1 MVDELSSEQVR
12 KVCDP
17 QSLGFQT
24 TREIQP
30 LEGIIGQGRAVQALQ
45 FGLDMPDRG
54 FNIYVAG
61 QSGTGRTTA
70 VQAFLQE
77 QAREQ
82 AVPSDWCYVNNFQD
96 PYRPEAL
103 ELPPGR
109 SRELQRDVK
118 AFVERARRD
127 IQQVFDS
134 EEYSERKAAV
144 QEGLE
149 REQQTLLQQMKQH
162 AQDAGFQVQVTSM
175 GMVFVPTREEGQP
188 MDQQTFLSL
197 PLEIQQELEQRQQQL
212 QDELK
217 DALRETR
224 GLEKTTQ
231 ERVQELDREVA
242 LYAVDLLVEDL
253 LEKYQDLPE
262 VMVYLQAVQEDMLE
276 HIDLFRKQPEAPEGG
291 GPQFLWI
298 QETSFRKY
306 EVNVVVDN
314 SRLEGAPV
322 VIELNPTYHDL
333 FGRIEKEAQFGAL
346 STDFTLIR
354 RGSIHRANGGYLVL
368 PVEEVL
374 RNLFV
379 WDGLKRAVRNGKIA
393 VEELGERL
401 GYVATR
407 GLQPEPIPLKVK
419 VVLIGSPQVYNLLYQ
434 QDEDFDELF
443 KVKAD
448 FDVRMDRTE
457 ENIQAYLASICR
469 LCQKEELMPL
479 ACAAAAKVVEYSSR
493 LAEDQEKL
501 STHFAEIADLIREA
515 SFWAQKDKASN
526 IEVRHVQQAIEADVY
541 RSNLI
546 QERIQEMIQ
555 QGTLL
560 IDVQGEAVGR
570 INGLAVLNLGDY
582 AFGRPN
588 RITVTIGLGRG
599 GIVDI
604 EREARLGG
612 PIHTKGV
619 LILSGYLMHQ
629 YAQHRPLSLS
639 ARLVFEQSYEGVE
652 GDSASSTEL
661 YALLSALAGLPLR
674 QGIAVTGSVNQQGE
688 VQAIGGVNEK
698 VEGFFEVCRARG
710 LTGDQGVLIPQANGR
725 HLMLREEVVEAVREG
740 LFHLW
745 PVRTIDEGIEV
756 LTGVP
761 AGARGADG
769 AFPEGTVHHRVDQRL
784 AELAEC
790 MQGYDQSEGPGPK
803 REEE

>member
-1 MVDELSSEQVR
+1 M
-12 KVCDP
+12 
-17 QSLGFQT
+17 
-24 TREIQP
+24 
-30 LEGIIGQGRAVQALQ
+30 
-45 FGLDMPDRG
+45 
-54 FNIYVAG
+54 
-61 QSGTGRTTA
+61 
-70 VQAFLQE
+70 
-77 QAREQ
+77 
-82 AVPSDWCYVNNFQD
+82 
-96 PYRPEAL
+96 
-103 ELPPGR
+103 
-109 SRELQRDVK
+109 
-118 AFVERARRD
+118 
-127 IQQVFDS
+127 
-134 EEYSERKAAV
+134 
-144 QEGLE
+144 
-149 REQQTLLQQMKQH
+149 
-162 AQDAGFQVQVTSM
+162 
-175 GMVFVPTREEGQP
+175 
-188 MDQQTFLSL
+188 
-197 PLEIQQELEQRQQQL
+197 
-212 QDELK
+212 
-217 DALRETR
+217 
-224 GLEKTTQ
+224 
-231 ERVQELDREVA
+231 
-242 LYAVDLLVEDL
+242 
-253 LEKYQDLPE
+253 
-262 VMVYLQAVQEDMLE
+262 
-276 HIDLFRKQPEAPEGG
+276 
-291 GPQFLWI
+291 
-298 QETSFRKY
+298 
-306 EVNVVVDN
+306 VVDN

-457 ENIQAYLASICR
+457 ENVQAYLASICR

-479 ACAAAAKVVEYSSR
+479 ASAAAAKVVEYSSR

-515 SFWAQKDKASN
+515 SFWAQKDQASN
-526 IEVRHVQQAIEADVY
+526 IEVCHVQQAIEADVY

-639 ARLVFEQSYEGVE
+639 ARLVFEQSYEGIE

-661 YALLSALAGLPLR
+661 YALLSALARLPLR

-756 LTGVP
+756 LSGVP

-790 MQGYDQSEGPGPK
+790 MQGYDKSEGPGPK

>member
-1 MVDELSSEQVR
+1 MIDELSSEQVR

-61 QSGTGRTTA
+61 LSGTGRTTA

-77 QAREQ
+77 RAREQ

-118 AFVERARRD
+118 AFVERARHD

-144 QEGLE
+144 EEGLE
-149 REQQTLLQQMKQH
+149 REQQALLQQMKQH

-231 ERVQELDREVA
+231 ERVQQLDREVA

-253 LEKYQDLPE
+253 LEKYRDLPE
-262 VMVYLQAVQEDMLE
+262 VVAYLQAVQEDMLE

-291 GPQFLWI
+291 GPQPPWI
-298 QETSFRKY
+298 QETAYRKY

-393 VEELGERL
+393 VEDLGERL

-457 ENIQAYLASICR
+457 ENVQAYLASICR

-479 ACAAAAKVVEYSSR
+479 ASAAAAKVVEYSSR

-661 YALLSALAGLPLR
+661 YALLSALARLPLR

-790 MQGYDQSEGPGPK
+790 MQGYDKSEGPGPK